1 MTAAELMRDIKSNI
15 EPQYNDIM
23 HKMDLLLDSI
33 EDFEDLNE
41 RYEEFRNHGGA
52 PTESENLQN
61 YISNLE
67 SMINVI
73 DNQIRRLDNDIA
85 QWEIYRANWLD
96 TSEFRIDHSGN
107 TRELFG
113 HLHNLNNFYGFM
125 VTDYRLDIMRDINRY
140 GVIADRINNIARN
153 SRNSINSARNSR
165 NTINREPS

>member
-73 DNQIRRLDNDIA
+73 DNQIRRLDNDVYA
-85 QWEIYRANWLD
+85 GTRTAPAR
-96 TSEFRIDHSGN
+96 SIDR
-107 TRELFG
+107 TLPEK
-113 HLHNLNNFYGFM
+113 
-125 VTDYRLDIMRDINRY
+125 NRTVLY
-140 GVIADRINNIARN
+140 
-153 SRNSINSARNSR
+153 
-165 NTINREPS
+165 